1 VVTRYLYFKIGLEP
15 IFHVV
20 VEVRFCERNELY
32 VNFKVI
38 NLKYSCHSVSRHRS
52 NSSLK
57 SALIIYWSNT
67 GNTQKVAS
75 AIKDGLEKAGF
86 NVELKKPQDAVE
98 LDFYAY
104 DLVCVGS
111 PSIEWQP
118 AEPMADLLKAKLDL
132 YRSQGK
138 IKPCAPKFAG
148 KNALV
153 FCTYSGPHTG
163 IDEATPAGKTMRQYF
178 EHFGFTVVGEWY
190 IVGEFHGRED
200 NSTLG
205 RLGDIRG
212 KPTAE
217 DLAKVK
223 MDSEQIA
230 KSL

>member
-1 VVTRYLYFKIGLEP
+1 MK
-15 IFHVV
+15 
-20 VEVRFCERNELY
+20 
-32 VNFKVI
+32 
-38 NLKYSCHSVSRHRS
+38 
-52 NSSLK
+52 LK
-57 SALIIYWSNT
+57 SALIVYASNT
-67 GNTQKVAS
+67 GNTEKVAF
-75 AIKDGLEKAGF
+75 AIRGGLESEGLK
-86 NVELKKPQDAVE
+86 VQLKKSQEAAE
-98 LDFYAY
+98 IDFYDY

-118 AEPMADLLKAKLDL
+118 AKPMADLLKAKLNL

-138 IKPCAPKFAG
+138 IKPCAPKVAG

-163 IDEATPAGKTMRQYF
+163 MDEATPAGKTMRQYF

-190 IVGEFHGRED
+190 VVGEFHGRVD
-200 NSTLG
+200 MSTQG

-223 MDSEQIA
+223 KDAAQVA
-230 KSL
+230 KSIVGGKT